1 MILHKKIG
9 KRKTL
14 NDRFRFYIFVLA
26 ILTFVT
32 PIFADF
38 TVDIEIKP
46 EYKIGEIITFNYSI
60 TSSISTNIT
69 YFSLVNCP
77 KALEPL
83 LELKRAKVERGVAL
97 KGTYTYL
104 EINED
109 TEPQTCEASITLT
122 EPFEYTTSKNF
133 SIVTTPGFNFSVLV
147 CKDQLCIKKSK
158 IFVKNQKIYLDYSSE
173 VKNISINANLT
184 YPDKT
189 IKQLTLPTSIK
200 AEQTGTY
207 TLKVTASKE
216 GYKTKALST
225 QFGVVEKEAE
235 IINTSS
241 CFVNSICEPDLGEN
255 YKTCPQDCEPCA
267 KDNICNPDC
276 LTGEDADCKQTTFP
290 YWLLIIGLVIAL
302 FLLIILV
309 RHITDRL

>member
-1 MILHKKIG
+1 MKARFFIFGLLIVILS
-9 KRKTL
+9 
-14 NDRFRFYIFVLA
+14 VQS
-26 ILTFVT
+26 V
-32 PIFADF
+32 FA
-38 TVDIEIKP
+38 
-46 EYKIGEIITFNYSI
+46 S
-60 TSSISTNIT
+60 
-69 YFSLVNCP
+69 
-77 KALEPL
+77 
-83 LELKRAKVERGVAL
+83 
-97 KGTYTYL
+97 
-104 EINED
+104 EINISLNINHEIF
-109 TEPQTCEASITLT
+109 EPGDQFIAKLILKNNLA
-122 EPFEYTTSKNF
+122 FGYTTIIESIIENEDRSYVNLLPPLSIKLNPNEKKEIELYNF
-133 SIVTTPGFNFSVLV
+133 SIDETFNEGDYLLSIRVISHNSTEESTKKFKIIGTLKELPINLKI
-147 CKDQLCIKKSK
+147 CKDLSCSESEK
-158 IFVKNQKIYLDYSSE
+158 IFSQNETIYLDYSSE

-189 IKQLTLPTSIK
+189 IKQLILPTSIR

-216 GYKTKALST
+216 GYKTKTLST

-276 LTGEDADCKQTTFP
+276 LTGEDADCKQTAFP

-309 RHITDRL
+309 RHVTDRL